1 MLFVCNWCVIT
12 ASRIGTKARSI
23 LRAVLSP
30 VYTIQTPYCQIS
42 PSFSQVII
50 VPSQRDACCD
60 FVYPQPPPDL
70 NISSPNLTFASD
82 PCVVEVNGVSLAMTS
97 TDVLFHLSSEEVCYG
112 VLKFE
117 VLQFPFVPL
126 LFSTHFCVNIHRVPI
141 KDGYSVVQYY
151 FTTMPNAHDL

>member
-50 VPSQRDACCD
+50 VPSQRDVCCD

-70 NISSPNLTFASD
+70 NITSPNLTFASD

-97 TDVLFHLSSEEVCYG
+97 TDVLFHLSSEEVCFKIPICSSI
-112 VLKFE
+112 VFDT
-117 VLQFPFVPL
+117 L
-126 LFSTHFCVNIHRVPI
+126 LCEYLHVISVETAYYRVPI
-141 KDGYSVVQYY
+141 KD
-151 FTTMPNAHDL
+151 